1 MQKISFF
8 FGHHCYKY
16 CHYHPSCY
24 CYKYCHYQTY
34 QTILPL
40 NYGMILAPRSW
51 WAAAL
56 SPRKHA
62 VFLALL
68 VSGAFLNEKMW
79 ISCWIHWNMM
89 IWTLEKLLLAD
100 LLLEQFNSSEILRV
114 GSWRGWTDF
123 WCRKHQWGPG
133 ITAREARIETSWKAS
148 RGISWNFTTKG
159 LLNVIPIVFPWWST
173 TIPNILGSTTYHKPT
188 GLSEIA
194 QMGTV
199 QNWREQG
206 FFRWTCGFSTFPPL
220 QGGHPVNTSR
230 GTAVRVPRLDR

>member
-1 MQKISFF
+1 MQFFKEIRAVQKISFF

-89 IWTLEKLLLAD
+89 IWTLDKLLLTDHYRSTVGAIQFQWNPQSGLPARLD
-100 LLLEQFNSSEILRV
+100 GLLMQ
-114 GSWRGWTDF
+114 
-123 WCRKHQWGPG
+123 
-133 ITAREARIETSWKAS
+133 ETSMRAWDYCEGS
-148 RGISWNFTTKG
+148 EDW
-159 LLNVIPIVFPWWST
+159 
-173 TIPNILGSTTYHKPT
+173 NILEG
-188 GLSEIA
+188 E
-194 QMGTV
+194 
-199 QNWREQG
+199 
-206 FFRWTCGFSTFPPL
+206 
-220 QGGHPVNTSR
+220 
-230 GTAVRVPRLDR
+230 